1 MDAWNT
7 SFLLEW
13 QGLCYSSFR
22 EGTNFVKAR
31 IWGDGRRNR
40 GEDVGG
46 GATGSVFVQWRVRI
60 YEMTNWDMLRHDF
73 QLHPCS
79 CNFNLVQD
87 PTHGTPNLKLARS
100 ISLYIWIWS
109 VIYQSS
115 MTLFK
120 LNDFSNQCPQLAWGP
135 EHLVSPT
142 RRNEIHQIDPNGTK
156 PKRVNHLGWF
166 FPPFWFLELFGSLTS
181 QSLLEYVGIS
191 HWLWLQVS
199 DTQNE
204 GFMVSPFLVLV
215 FSQRHEHCNYHL
227 QLLWTCLITTFLPC
241 HLLPLRKMCVSS

>member
-1 MDAWNT
+1 
-7 SFLLEW
+7 
-13 QGLCYSSFR
+13 
-22 EGTNFVKAR
+22 
-31 IWGDGRRNR
+31 
-40 GEDVGG
+40 
-46 GATGSVFVQWRVRI
+46 
-60 YEMTNWDMLRHDF
+60 MTNWDMLRHDF

-135 EHLVSPT
+135 ELVSRT

-156 PKRVNHLGWF
+156 PKRVNHLGWIL
-166 FPPFWFLELFGSLTS
+166 FPLFGFWSCSGL
-181 QSLLEYVGIS
+181 SLLKACWNMLESPIGCGCKS
-191 HWLWLQVS
+191 RTHRMKGLW
-199 DTQNE
+199 
-204 GFMVSPFLVLV
+204 
-215 FSQRHEHCNYHL
+215 C
-227 QLLWTCLITTFLPC
+227 
-241 HLLPLRKMCVSS
+241 PLF

>member
-1 MDAWNT
+1 
-7 SFLLEW
+7 
-13 QGLCYSSFR
+13 
-22 EGTNFVKAR
+22 
-31 IWGDGRRNR
+31 
-40 GEDVGG
+40 
-46 GATGSVFVQWRVRI
+46 
-60 YEMTNWDMLRHDF
+60 MTNWDMLRHDF

-79 CNFNLVQD
+79 CNFNLVKD

-156 PKRVNHLGWF
+156 PKRVKHLGWF
-166 FPPFWFLELFGSLTS
+166 FFPLFGFWSCSGL
-181 QSLLEYVGIS
+181 SLLKACWNMLESPIGCGCKS
-191 HWLWLQVS
+191 RTHRMKGLW
-199 DTQNE
+199 
-204 GFMVSPFLVLV
+204 
-215 FSQRHEHCNYHL
+215 C
-227 QLLWTCLITTFLPC
+227 
-241 HLLPLRKMCVSS
+241 PLF